1 MNMQYQMH
9 SGNPKNNF
17 PKYVAEYQRG
27 IVTLSLLVLSL
38 AISMIVEPLINR
50 DHSLTFAQDLIDIAN
65 NFSEPIHVIG
75 HSFGGIVAQYAA
87 SKSPQSF
94 VSSSYTILGT
104 FNFISCNCEDIA
116 TL

>member
-50 DHSLTFAQDLIDIAN
+50 DHSLTFAQTDQSVTQLN
-65 NFSEPIHVIG
+65 NILAQTV
-75 HSFGGIVAQYAA
+75 FGNDQLTRYA
-87 SKSPQSF
+87 
-94 VSSSYTILGT
+94 
-104 FNFISCNCEDIA
+104 C
-116 TL
+116 